1 MKTKNETEEQLEQQ
15 GCTYTCLCQQPTM
28 VLTIAEILNRYLSL
42 LRKPLVQI
50 KTNFEY
56 EAFFFSIPIE
66 LTI

>member
-1 MKTKNETEEQLEQQ
+1 MMHIHMPLPA
-15 GCTYTCLCQQPTM
+15 TYHG
-28 VLTIAEILNRYLSL
+28 LTIAEILNRYLSL

-56 EAFFFSIPIE
+56 EAFFFNIPKE